1 MTSSAPTPA
10 SASAPIRLEEGT
22 LAPDFTLLDQHGEPF
37 TLSRL
42 RGGKVILYFYGEAGT
57 PACTGQACD
66 FRDRLGDFTAEGYRV
81 VGVSRDEVPAIAKMA
96 REEHLDFPLLAD
108 PERIAHGLYGTFGEK
123 QLYGRTVQGV
133 IRATFVIDAAGVIE
147 RAFYNI
153 KATGHVAM
161 LRKRL
166 GLAAPR

>member
-1 MTSSAPTPA
+1 MTSS
-10 SASAPIRLEEGT
+10 SASPLRLSEGET
-22 LAPDFTLLDQHGEPF
+22 APDFTLLDQHGEPL
-37 TLSRL
+37 TLSQL

-66 FRDRLGDFTAEGYRV
+66 FRDRLDSFAEEGYRV

-96 REEHLDFPLLAD
+96 EAESLGFPLLAD
-108 PERIAHGLYGTFGEK
+108 PDRTVHGLYGAFGEK

-133 IRATFVIDAAGVIE
+133 IRSTFVIDEAGVIE
-147 RAFYNI
+147 RALYNI

-166 GLAAPR
+166 GLSA